1 MPVQPP
7 PVCLCVCAVTHQLP
21 SLWVSKKDCRK
32 GFTTSKSMNNENS
45 RIQYCK
51 SLPKINVVSPFD
63 GQLEHHFR
71 TGRWL
76 CSALSCNRLC
86 VHHAHGAPLPQAAAA
101 APTPPPACDHDGK
114 LASWEMLSNQKL
126 LLLGRLGMAVCA
138 CACLGAACLGVQTAD
153 VGARRLP
160 RRCARERRLRGMR
173 AKKCMLLQLE
183 LDHFFRFQNNQS
195 NYQTSDTVF
204 DATRIRLSSKF
215 PAK

>member
-1 MPVQPP
+1 LSIILEPGGGCVLPTLQPVVRPP
-7 PVCLCVCAVTHQLP
+7 CTRCP
-21 SLWVSKKDCRK
+21 SASGSGRSSHAA
-32 GFTTSKSMNNENS
+32 TT
-45 RIQYCK
+45 R
-51 SLPKINVVSPFD
+51 
-63 GQLEHHFR
+63 
-71 TGRWL
+71 
-76 CSALSCNRLC
+76 
-86 VHHAHGAPLPQAAAA
+86 
-101 APTPPPACDHDGK
+101 ACDHDGK
-114 LASWEMLSNQKL
+114 RASWEMLSNQKL

-160 RRCARERRLRGMR
+160 RRCARERRLHGMR
-173 AKKCMLLQLE
+173 AKNCMLLQLE